1 MKERAGANV
10 TARSFFI
17 FMGPIFR
24 THEIGKT
31 LIVAA
36 QHILVLGVGNILLK
50 DEGVGVRLIERLQGE
65 YTFSPNV
72 RLMDGGTLGIR
83 LLDDI
88 TAADCLIVV
97 DAVRND
103 HPPGTLYRLPAEE
116 LKRCV
121 SFKNSLHQTGL
132 LETLAYA
139 EMLGQRP
146 TTVVVGIEPAD
157 ISPWGTDLTPSVKE
171 RMADLARE
179 VLKEIQ
185 RAGGE
190 AARIDQCKG
199 TDIHGGGAA

>member
-1 MKERAGANV
+1 V
-10 TARSFFI
+10 T
-17 FMGPIFR
+17 
-24 THEIGKT
+24 
-31 LIVAA
+31 A

-50 DEGVGVRLIERLQGE
+50 DEGVGVRLIEHLQAG

-88 TAADCLIVV
+88 TEADHLIVV

-157 ISPWGTDLTPSVKE
+157 ISPWGTELTPSIRK
-171 RMADLARE
+171 RLDQLAE
-179 VLKEIQ
+179 KVLEEIQ
-185 RAGGE
+185 RAGGQATE
-190 AARIDQCKG
+190 VNQCKRTDVAGRG
-199 TDIHGGGAA
+199 TA

>member
-1 MKERAGANV
+1 
-10 TARSFFI
+10 
-17 FMGPIFR
+17 
-24 THEIGKT
+24 
-31 LIVAA
+31 VAA

-50 DEGVGVRLIERLQGE
+50 DEGVGVRLIEQLQGE

-88 TAADCLIVV
+88 TAADHLIVV

-157 ISPWGTDLTPSVKE
+157 ISPWGTELTPCISKQLNELAE
-171 RMADLARE
+171 R
-179 VLKEIQ
+179 VLDEIQ
-185 RAGGE
+185 RAGGQ
-190 AARIDQCKG
+190 ATKVNQFQG
-199 TDIHGGGAA
+199 TDFDGHGAA

>member
-1 MKERAGANV
+1 M
-10 TARSFFI
+10 
-17 FMGPIFR
+17 
-24 THEIGKT
+24 
-31 LIVAA
+31 AA

-50 DEGVGVRLIERLQGE
+50 DEGVGVRLIEHLQAE
-65 YTFSPNV
+65 YAFSPNV

-88 TAADCLIVV
+88 TAADHLIVV

-103 HPPGTLYRLPAEE
+103 QPPGTLYRLPAEE

-157 ISPWGTDLTPSVKE
+157 ISPWGTELTPSIRK
-171 RMADLARE
+171 RLDDLAE
-179 VLKEIQ
+179 KVLEEIQ

-190 AARIDQCKG
+190 ATKVNQCQR
-199 TDIHGGGAA
+199 TDFSGRGPA

>member
-1 MKERAGANV
+1 M
-10 TARSFFI
+10 
-17 FMGPIFR
+17 
-24 THEIGKT
+24 
-31 LIVAA
+31 AA

-50 DEGVGVRLIERLQGE
+50 DEGVGVRLIEQLQAG

-88 TAADCLIVV
+88 TAADHLIVV

-103 HPPGTLYRLPAEE
+103 QPPGTLYRLPAEE

-146 TTVVVGIEPAD
+146 PTVVVGIEPAD
-157 ISPWGTDLTPSVKE
+157 ISPWGTELTPSIEE
-171 RMADLARE
+171 RLEELAGK
-179 VLKEIQ
+179 VLEEIH
-185 RAGGE
+185 RAGGQATKVNQYE
-190 AARIDQCKG
+190 A
-199 TDIHGGGAA
+199 TDTHGHGAA